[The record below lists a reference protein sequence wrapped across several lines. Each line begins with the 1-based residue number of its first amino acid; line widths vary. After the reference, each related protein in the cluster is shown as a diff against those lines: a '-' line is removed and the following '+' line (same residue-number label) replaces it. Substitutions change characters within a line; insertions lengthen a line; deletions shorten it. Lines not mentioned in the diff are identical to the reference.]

1 MAAQMDDLTGNRQ
14 KVALVPQTEVA
25 QQFAGKEE
33 FDCWGNSSLKAE
45 GKSGGMLF

>member
-14 KVALVPQTEVA
+14 KVALVPQTEGA
-25 QQFAGKEE
+25 QQFAGKGE